1 MTAYTIVSKD
11 VSITGVIAQ
20 LSAIKEYPA
29 SVHIY
34 DRVMI
39 LSNKDELW
47 ALRHGI
53 EIGAY
58 ITEDEH
64 EKTK

>member
-1 MTAYTIVSKD
+1 MIYTIVSDNIPIKD
-11 VSITGVIAQ
+11 VLVQ
-20 LSAIKEYPA
+20 LSAIKQYPA

-34 DRVMI
+34 DRVMV

-47 ALRHGI
+47 ALKNGI
-53 EIGAY
+53 EIGAF

-64 EKTK
+64 EKNK